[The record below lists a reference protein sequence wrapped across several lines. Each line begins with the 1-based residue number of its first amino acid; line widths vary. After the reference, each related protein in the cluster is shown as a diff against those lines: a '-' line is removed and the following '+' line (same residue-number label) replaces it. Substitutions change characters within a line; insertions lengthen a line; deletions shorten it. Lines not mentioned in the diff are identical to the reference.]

1 MPNSQFPIPNALC
14 PILIKIM
21 NEILAVIDKLALL
34 TFIVFTMLGAGLR
47 LTLQEIWQPLR
58 NPRLVILSLLT
69 NFVLVPLFVYLLLQI
84 VDLGEPVKD
93 GLLIM
98 AVASGPPALPKLA
111 HIVKGNIA
119 FSVGLM
125 MLLMLGTIVYMPI
138 VLPLVVEGVQI
149 NSWEIA
155 KPLLLMMVSP
165 LAIGLLIKAK
175 FPAIATNLQPILF
188 KLSNAGL
195 FIGLLVRLAVHTND
209 IIALL
214 KTGAIFV
221 CAVFILF
228 SFSVGYLLGG
238 PGVDTQRVLGV
249 GTAQRNFAAALL
261 VGTSNFEDPSVVSII
276 MVTSI
281 LMMVTVLI
289 IGPRFIEIDQP
300 TNADIEQVKV

>member
-1 MPNSQFPIPNALC
+1 
-14 PILIKIM
+14 M
-21 NEILAVIDKLALL
+21 NEILPIIDKLALF
-34 TFIVFTMLGAGLR
+34 TFIVFTMLGAGLG
-47 LTLQEIWQPLR
+47 LSVQQIWEPLR
-58 NPRLVILSLLT
+58 NIRLVILSLLT
-69 NFVLVPLFVYLLLQI
+69 NFVLVPLFVYLLLQ
-84 VDLGEPVKD
+84 VVHLSEPLRD

-98 AVASGPPALPKLA
+98 GVASGPPALPKLA

-125 MLLMLGTIVYMPI
+125 MMLMLGTIFYMPI

-155 KPLLLMMVSP
+155 EPLLLMMVSP
-165 LAIGLLIKAK
+165 LVIGLFIKAK
-175 FPAIATNLQPILF
+175 FAAIAPTIQPILF

-195 FIGLLVRLAVHTND
+195 LLGLVVRLFIHTND
-209 IIALL
+209 IISLL
-214 KTGAIFV
+214 KTGTIFL
-221 CAVFILF
+221 CAVFIIF

-261 VGTSNFEDPSVVSII
+261 VATSNFEDPNVVSII

-281 LMMVTVLI
+281 LMMVIVLI
-289 IGPRFIEIDQP
+289 AGKKFTEIDQP
-300 TNADIEQVKV
+300 QVSQIEKVEV

>member
-1 MPNSQFPIPNALC
+1 
-14 PILIKIM
+14 
-21 NEILAVIDKLALL
+21 
-34 TFIVFTMLGAGLR
+34 MLGAGLG
-47 LTLQEIWQPLR
+47 LTVQQIWEPLR
-58 NPRLVILSLLT
+58 DRRLVISSLLA
-69 NFVLVPLFVYLLLQI
+69 NFVLVPLFVYLLLQ
-84 VDLGEPVKD
+84 VVHLSEPLRD

-155 KPLLLMMVSP
+155 KPLLLMMVTP
-165 LAIGLLIKAK
+165 LVIGLFIKAK
-175 FPAIATNLQPILF
+175 FAAIAPTIRPILF

-195 FIGLLVRLAVHTND
+195 LLGLVVRLAIHTND
-209 IIALL
+209 IISLL

-228 SFSVGYLLGG
+228 SFTVGYLLGG
-238 PGVDTQRVLGV
+238 PGIDTQRVLGV

-261 VGTSNFEDPSVVSII
+261 VGTSNFEDPNVVSII

-289 IGPRFIEIDQP
+289 VGPKFIEIDQP
-300 TNADIEQVKV
+300 TNAEREQVEV

>member
-1 MPNSQFPIPNALC
+1 
-14 PILIKIM
+14 M
-21 NEILAVIDKLALL
+21 NEILVVLDKLALL

-47 LTLQEIWQPLR
+47 LTVQEIWEPLR
-58 NPRLVILSLLT
+58 NRRLVILSLLT
-69 NFVLVPLFVYLLLQI
+69 NFVLVPLFVYLLLQ
-84 VDLGEPVKD
+84 VVHLSEPLRD

-165 LAIGLLIKAK
+165 LVIGLFIKAK
-175 FPAIATNLQPILF
+175 FSAIATTLQPILF

-195 FIGLLVRLAVHTND
+195 LLGLVVRLVVHTND

-214 KTGAIFV
+214 QTGAIFV

-281 LMMVTVLI
+281 LMMITVLI
-289 IGPRFIEIDQP
+289 LGSRFIEIDQP
-300 TNADIEQVKV
+300 TNAEIEQVKV

>member
-1 MPNSQFPIPNALC
+1 
-14 PILIKIM
+14 M
-21 NEILAVIDKLALL
+21 NEILAVTDKLALF
-34 TFIVFTMLGAGLR
+34 TFIVFTMLGAGLG
-47 LTLQEIWQPLR
+47 LTVEQIWEPLR
-58 NPRLVILSLLT
+58 DRRLVISSLLA

-84 VDLGEPVKD
+84 VHLSEPLRD

-155 KPLLLMMVSP
+155 KPLLLMMVTP
-165 LAIGLLIKAK
+165 LVIGLFIKAK
-175 FPAIATNLQPILF
+175 FAAIAPTIRPILF

-195 FIGLLVRLAVHTND
+195 LLGLVVRLAIHTND
-209 IIALL
+209 IISLL

-228 SFSVGYLLGG
+228 SFTVGYLLGG
-238 PGVDTQRVLGV
+238 PGIDTQRVLGV

-261 VGTSNFEDPSVVSII
+261 VGTSNFEDPNVVSII

-289 IGPRFIEIDQP
+289 VGPKFIEIDQP
-300 TNADIEQVKV
+300 THAETEQVEV

>member
-1 MPNSQFPIPNALC
+1 
-14 PILIKIM
+14 M
-21 NEILAVIDKLALL
+21 NEILAVIDKLALF
-34 TFIVFTMLGAGLR
+34 TFIVFTMLGAGLS
-47 LTLQEIWQPLR
+47 LTVQQIWEPLR
-58 NPRLVILSLLT
+58 SPRLVILSLLT
-69 NFVLVPLFVYLLLQI
+69 NFVLVPLFVYLLLE
-84 VDLGEPVKD
+84 VVNLSEPLRD

-111 HIVKGNIA
+111 QIVKGNVA

-125 MLLMLGTIVYMPI
+125 MLLMVGTIFYMPL
-138 VLPLVVEGVQI
+138 VLPLVVQGVQI

-165 LAIGLLIKAK
+165 LVIGLFIKAK
-175 FPAIATNLQPILF
+175 FAAIAPTIQPILF

-195 FIGLLVRLAVHTND
+195 LLGLVVRLVIHTND
-209 IIALL
+209 IIGLL

-221 CAVFILF
+221 CAVFIIF

-238 PGVDTQRVLGV
+238 PGIDTQRVLGV

-261 VGTSNFEDPSVVSII
+261 VATSNFDDPSVVSII

-281 LMMVTVLI
+281 LMMVIVLI
-289 IGPRFIEIDQP
+289 AGPKFIEIDQA
-300 TNADIEQVKV
+300 THAEIKQIEV

>member
-1 MPNSQFPIPNALC
+1 
-14 PILIKIM
+14 M
-21 NEILAVIDKLALL
+21 NEILAVIDKLALF
-34 TFIVFTMLGAGLR
+34 TFIVFTMLGAGLG
-47 LTLQEIWQPLR
+47 LTVQQIWEPLR

-69 NFVLVPLFVYLLLQI
+69 NFVLVPLFVYLLLQ
-84 VDLGEPVKD
+84 VVHLSEPLRD

-111 HIVKGNIA
+111 QIVKGNVA

-125 MLLMLGTIVYMPI
+125 MLLMLGTIFYMPI

-165 LAIGLLIKAK
+165 LVIGLFIKAK
-175 FPAIATNLQPILF
+175 FAAIAPTIQPILF
-188 KLSNAGL
+188 KLSNT
-195 FIGLLVRLAVHTND
+195 GLLLGLVVRLLIHTND
-209 IIALL
+209 IIGLL

-221 CAVFILF
+221 CAVFIIF

-238 PGVDTQRVLGV
+238 PGIDTQRLLGV

-261 VGTSNFEDPSVVSII
+261 VGTSNFDDPGVVSII

-281 LMMVTVLI
+281 LMMVIVLI
-289 IGPRFIEIDQP
+289 AGPKFTEIDQA
-300 TNADIEQVKV
+300 TYVEIKQVEV

>member
-1 MPNSQFPIPNALC
+1 
-14 PILIKIM
+14 M
-21 NEILAVIDKLALL
+21 NEILAVTDKLALF
-34 TFIVFTMLGAGLR
+34 TFIVFTMLGAGLG
-47 LTLQEIWQPLR
+47 LTIQQIWEPLR

-69 NFVLVPLFVYLLLQI
+69 NFVLVPLFVYLLLQ
-84 VDLGEPVKD
+84 VVHLSEPLRD

-125 MLLMLGTIVYMPI
+125 MLLMLGTIFYMPI
-138 VLPLVVEGVQI
+138 VLPLVVQGVQI

-155 KPLLLMMVSP
+155 EPLLLMMVSP
-165 LAIGLLIKAK
+165 FLIGLFIKAK
-175 FPAIATNLQPILF
+175 FAAIAPTLQPILF

-195 FIGLLVRLAVHTND
+195 LLGLVIRLVIHTND
-209 IIALL
+209 IIGLL
-214 KTGAIFV
+214 KTGTIFV

-228 SFSVGYLLGG
+228 SFSIGYLLGG
-238 PGVDTQRVLGV
+238 PGIDTQRVLGV

-261 VGTSNFEDPSVVSII
+261 VGTSNFDDPSVVSII

-281 LMMVTVLI
+281 LMMVIVLTAGPKFTV
-289 IGPRFIEIDQP
+289 IEEGKVLEV
-300 TNADIEQVKV
+300 EQTQLS

>member
-1 MPNSQFPIPNALC
+1 
-14 PILIKIM
+14 M

-47 LTLQEIWQPLR
+47 LTVQEIWDPLR
-58 NPRLVILSLLT
+58 NRRLVILSLVT
-69 NFVLVPLFVYLLLQI
+69 NFVLVPLFVYLLLQ
-84 VDLGEPVKD
+84 VVHLSEPLRD
-93 GLLIM
+93 GLLVM

-155 KPLLLMMVSP
+155 EPLLLMMVSP
-165 LAIGLLIKAK
+165 LVIGLFIKAK
-175 FPAIATNLQPILF
+175 FPAITMTLQPILF

-195 FIGLLVRLAVHTND
+195 LLGLVVRLAVHTND

-238 PGVDTQRVLGV
+238 PGIDTQRVLGV

-289 IGPRFIEIDQP
+289 AGPKFTEIDQP
-300 TNADIEQVKV
+300 TNAKIEQVEV

>member
-1 MPNSQFPIPNALC
+1 
-14 PILIKIM
+14 M

-47 LTLQEIWQPLR
+47 LTVQEIWEPLR
-58 NPRLVILSLLT
+58 NRRLVILSLVT
-69 NFVLVPLFVYLLLQI
+69 NFVLVPLFVYLLLQ
-84 VDLGEPVKD
+84 VVHLSEPLRD
-93 GLLIM
+93 GLLVM

-155 KPLLLMMVSP
+155 EPLLLMMVSP
-165 LAIGLLIKAK
+165 LVIGLFIKAK
-175 FPAIATNLQPILF
+175 FPAIAMTLQPILF

-195 FIGLLVRLAVHTND
+195 LLGLVVRLAVHTND
-209 IIALL
+209 MIALL
-214 KTGAIFV
+214 KTGAIFI

-238 PGVDTQRVLGV
+238 PGIDTQRVLGV

-289 IGPRFIEIDQP
+289 AGPKFTEIDQP
-300 TNADIEQVKV
+300 NNAEIEQVEV

>member
-1 MPNSQFPIPNALC
+1 
-14 PILIKIM
+14 M
-21 NEILAVIDKLALL
+21 NEILAVTDKLALF
-34 TFIVFTMLGAGLR
+34 TFIVFTMLGAGLS
-47 LTLQEIWQPLR
+47 LTVQQIWEPLC
-58 NPRLVILSLLT
+58 NARLVILSLLT
-69 NFVLVPLFVYLLLQI
+69 NFVLVPLFVYLLLQ
-84 VDLGEPVKD
+84 VVHLSEPLKD

-125 MLLMLGTIVYMPI
+125 MLLMLGTIFYMPI

-155 KPLLLMMVSP
+155 EPLLLMMVSP
-165 LAIGLLIKAK
+165 LVIGLLIKAK
-175 FPAIATNLQPILF
+175 FVAIASTLQPILF

-195 FIGLLVRLAVHTND
+195 LLGLVVRLVIHTND
-209 IIALL
+209 IIGLL

-221 CAVFILF
+221 CVVFILF

-238 PGVDTQRVLGV
+238 PSIDTQRVLGV

-261 VGTSNFEDPSVVSII
+261 VGTSNFDDPNVVSII

-281 LMMVTVLI
+281 LMMVIVLTAGRKFTV
-289 IGPRFIEIDQP
+289 IDEEKVLEV
-300 TNADIEQVKV
+300 EQTQIS